1 MAIKFGMP
9 SLGHTMEKGKVI
21 EWLKQEGETLAKG
34 EPMVVIETDKVV
46 TEVEAPAD
54 GVLMRIVVPQEEE
67 RPIGATLA
75 LLGGPGE
82 NLSAADIDQL
92 LRDESGP
99 SAAPAVAAPVVSAA
113 NGTPVVSG
121 PAAGYVPA
129 ANRATSGDRVKISP
143 VARKLAQD
151 RGLDPA
157 TITGSGPGGRITKDD
172 VIRAAEAA
180 TVPVPAAGGPAAA
193 SPAASGERV
202 KISPIARKLAEEYG
216 IDAATVAG
224 TGPGGRITKDDILRV
239 VEASKAATV
248 SVPAAGSP
256 AAAPVVA
263 ATVAAQTIPL
273 TGIRG
278 RVAERMYESWNT
290 IPRVTEVMQ
299 VDMSATVS
307 FREAMLGQ
315 WEQQFGVRISLNDLI
330 TKAVAVALSRHPRLN
345 ATMAE
350 REVHVHDQINIGV
363 AVNLDEGLIVPVVRQ
378 VDRKDLGQ
386 ISRES
391 RELAE
396 RARSGRMQLDDL
408 SDGTFTITNLGTTG
422 IDLFTPIINPPQVAI
437 LGVGMIQKRPVVV
450 GDALAIR
457 PSAYLC
463 LVFDHR
469 AVDGVPAARFL
480 QELQQLLSKPQ
491 DFAL

>member
-21 EWLKQEGETLAKG
+21 EWLKQEGESLAKG

-46 TEVEAPAD
+46 TEVEAPTD
-54 GVLMRIVVPQEEE
+54 SVLVRIVVGQEEE

-75 LLGGPGE
+75 LLGSPGE
-82 NLSAADIDQL
+82 RLSDAEIQQLLGDESTQAAPPAPPAAVATAAAAVRAPAATAPASAA
-92 LRDESGP
+92 
-99 SAAPAVAAPVVSAA
+99 
-113 NGTPVVSG
+113 
-121 PAAGYVPA
+121 
-129 ANRATSGDRVKISP
+129 GDRVKISP
-143 VARKLAQD
+143 VARKLAQE

-157 TITGSGPGGRITKDD
+157 AIAGSGPGGRITRED
-172 VIRAAEAA
+172 VLRAAEA
-180 TVPVPAAGGPAAA
+180 PVVTAPEGAAA
-193 SPAASGERV
+193 GERV
-202 KISPIARKLAEEYG
+202 KISPIARKLAQEYG

-224 TGPGGRITKDDILRV
+224 TGPGGRVTRDDILRV
-239 VEASKAATV
+239 VEASQTAPAASTP
-248 SVPAAGSP
+248 VPAAMLE
-256 AAAPVVA
+256 
-263 ATVAAQTIPL
+263 AQTIPL

-290 IPRVTEVMQ
+290 IPRVTEVMH
-299 VDMSATVS
+299 VDMSATVA
-307 FREAMLGQ
+307 FREAMQSQ

-345 ATMAE
+345 ATMGE
-350 REVHVHDQINIGV
+350 REVQVHDQINIGV
-363 AVNLDEGLIVPVVRQ
+363 AVNLDEGLIVPVVRH

-386 ISRES
+386 IARDS

-396 RARSGRMQLDDL
+396 RARSGRLQLDDL

-437 LGVGMIQKRPVVV
+437 LGVGMVQRRPVVV

-469 AVDGVPAARFL
+469 ALDGVPAARFL
-480 QELQQLLSKPQ
+480 QELQQLLAKPQ
-491 DFAL
+491 DYAL

>member
-21 EWLKQEGETLAKG
+21 EWLKQEGDTLTKG

-46 TEVEAPAD
+46 TEVEAPVD
-54 GVLMRIVVPQEEE
+54 SVLVQIVVGQEEE

-75 LLGGPGE
+75 LLGSPGE
-82 NLSAADIDQL
+82 SLSDADIQQL
-92 LRDESGP
+92 LGDESP
-99 SAAPAVAAPVVSAA
+99 AEAVSAPPVIEAATPVAVQAPAAPPV
-113 NGTPVVSG
+113 G
-121 PAAGYVPA
+121 AGE
-129 ANRATSGDRVKISP
+129 RVKISP
-143 VARKLAQD
+143 VARKLPQEK
-151 RGLDPA
+151 GLDPA
-157 TITGSGPGGRITKDD
+157 AIPGTGPGGRITKEDGR
-172 VIRAAEAA
+172 RAAEAA
-180 TVPVPAAGGPAAA
+180 
-193 SPAASGERV
+193 AASGERV
-202 KISPIARKLAEEYG
+202 KISPIARKLAQEYA
-216 IDAATVAG
+216 IDVSSVAG
-224 TGPGGRITKDDILRV
+224 TGPGGRITKDDIMRV
-239 VEASKAATV
+239 VEASKTAPPAA
-248 SVPAAGSP
+248 VPAP
-256 AAAPVVA
+256 AAATSS
-263 ATVAAQTIPL
+263 ATTIPL

-290 IPRVTEVMQ
+290 IPRVTEVMH
-299 VDMSATVS
+299 VDMSATVA
-307 FREAMLGQ
+307 FREAMQKQ

-345 ATMAE
+345 ATMGE
-350 REVHVHDQINIGV
+350 REVRVHDQINIGV

-378 VDRKDLGQ
+378 VDQKDLGQ

-396 RARSGRMQLDDL
+396 RARSGRLQLDDL

-437 LGVGMIQKRPVVV
+437 LGVGMIQRRPVVV

-491 DFAL
+491 DYAL